1 MIFLH
6 SQGMKLCEVVHH
18 FQYSR
23 YESQNPV
30 QLQGFKE
37 ETEIATLQCSIIQHL
52 KNKFRHKILDVK
64 ILGISFLDTF
74 CLISKLKQNDSF
86 TAPSGF

>member
-6 SQGMKLCEVVHH
+6 SQGMKSSEVVHH

-30 QLQGFKE
+30 QLQGFE
-37 ETEIATLQCSIIQHL
+37 EKTEIADLQCSIIQHL

-64 ILGISFLDTF
+64 ILDTF

-86 TAPSGF
+86 TAHSGL